1 MSGLMAFMLDDK
13 AEGFR
18 PVMGVVGVFLSVYT
32 GYMIQ
37 QYGMHVR
44 TGWNVTDFLRTKIEG
59 MEEVWEHRAAKPDR
73 YPQGLPGLPGPCW
86 GWRWGMGLGLGFWGL
101 IFSSNHKNDNCSRA

>member
-1 MSGLMAFMLDDK
+1 MSGLMAFMIDDK
-13 AEGFR
+13 AEELR
-18 PVMGVVGVFLSVYT
+18 PVMGVVGFFLSVYT

-59 MEEVWEHRAAKPDR
+59 LEEVWQHRHRPAKADVGGD
-73 YPQGLPGLPGPCW
+73 GLPKFARNLMWLAVGYGAVFVALAICFFPKD
-86 GWRWGMGLGLGFWGL
+86 M
-101 IFSSNHKNDNCSRA
+101 S

>member
-1 MSGLMAFMLDDK
+1 MSGLMAFMLEEK

-18 PVMGVVGVFLSVYT
+18 PVMGVVGIFLSIYT

-59 MEEVWEHRAAKPDR
+59 LEEVWEHRAAKAEG
-73 YPQGLPGLPGPCW
+73 YAQGLPGFARPL
-86 GWRWGMGLGLGFWGL
+86 LGLAVGYGLVFGGLAVWFWVKG
-101 IFSSNHKNDNCSRA
+101 

>member
-1 MSGLMAFMLDDK
+1 MAFMLDDK

-73 YPQGLPGLPGPCW
+73 YPQGLPGFARPL
-86 GWRWGMGLGLGFWGL
+86 LGLAVGYGVGFGVL
-101 IFSSNHKNDNCSRA
+101 GINFFFKS